1 MEENRSF
8 SEPWLEPPRSSSA
21 RMALLAGIGIGAAV
35 MYFLDPDR
43 GTRRRHILADKARR
57 GLRVTGRE
65 LHNAAEN
72 ARNHAR
78 GKVIELQHRIGED
91 PVDDARLVERVRA
104 ELGHHVE
111 RARAIEVTAEN
122 GRITLTGAVPF
133 DQIERA
139 AKTAESVRGVR
150 EIDNRLVTS
159 ADDPGLSQPEA

>member
-8 SEPWLEPPRSSSA
+8 SEPYLEPRRSSNA

-43 GTRRRHILADKARR
+43 GTRRRHVLADKARR

-65 LHNAAEN
+65 LHDAAEN
-72 ARNHAR
+72 AKNHTK
-78 GKVIELQHRIGED
+78 GKVLELQHRMTED
-91 PVDDARLVERVRA
+91 AVDDERLVERVRA
-104 ELGHHVE
+104 ELGHRVE
-111 RARAIEVTAEN
+111 RARAIEVSAEN
-122 GRITLTGAVPF
+122 GRVTLTGALPY

-139 AKTAESVRGVR
+139 TQTAAAVRGVR

-159 ADDPGLSQPEA
+159 AGDQEIAPPEA

>member
-1 MEENRSF
+1 MEENRTYAEST
-8 SEPWLEPPRSSSA
+8 SPSSS
-21 RMALLAGIGIGAAV
+21 RLALFAGIGIGAAL

-65 LHNAAEN
+65 LHDAAEN
-72 ARNHAR
+72 ARNHTR
-78 GKVIELQHRIGED
+78 GKVIELTHRLNED
-91 PVDDARLVERVRA
+91 QVDDTRLVERVRA

-111 RARAIEVTAEN
+111 RARAIQVTAEN
-122 GRITLTGAVPF
+122 GRVTLTGALPF

-139 AKTAESVRGVR
+139 AQTAASVSGVR

-159 ADDPGLSQPEA
+159 AGQQGAEQPEA

>member
-8 SEPWLEPPRSSSA
+8 SEPYLEPRRSSSA

-43 GTRRRHILADKARR
+43 GTRRRHVLADKARR

-72 ARNHAR
+72 AKNHTR
-78 GKVIELQHRIGED
+78 GKVLEMQHRATEE
-91 PVDDARLVERVRA
+91 PVDDERLVERVRA
-104 ELGHHVE
+104 ELGHRVE
-111 RARAIEVTAEN
+111 RARAIEVSAEN
-122 GRITLTGAVPF
+122 GRVTLTGALPY

-139 AKTAESVRGVR
+139 ARAAASVRGVR
-150 EIDNRLVTS
+150 EIDNCLVTS
-159 ADDPGLSQPEA
+159 AGDQNVAQPEA